1 MHIFLILF
9 SNTLLLLYIFHSVQ
23 YMGLSGTRSANQYS
37 IILMRAAFIH
47 RDYLHL
53 YMTYLPST
61 SMFHTVADNFN
72 CEDLA
77 MSLFVTY
84 LRNGTKPHYLA
95 DLWAISS
102 MVKLYSPA
110 GGISHTGGH
119 KSIRHQCVTNFTK
132 ELGLFSDGTNTD
144 LTQQYELQSFP
155 IFPTSSSSSSSLKN
169 YIGAPLP
176 IETMTT
182 ATATLQKSK
191 CARELSLLDHVKHN
205 FAHNHK
211 HNNSLLWEWQV
222 GMMWEALKH
231 GLIANT
237 IPWEER
243 WDKSGDKSDRV
254 TQEEYWMVAV
264 FFHNA
269 SFLSEEQHQFVQK
282 ILHHKKFL
290 SNPKREK
297 NKKKKKKKVL

>member
-1 MHIFLILF
+1 
-9 SNTLLLLYIFHSVQ
+9 
-23 YMGLSGTRSANQYS
+23 
-37 IILMRAAFIH
+37 
-47 RDYLHL
+47 
-53 YMTYLPST
+53 
-61 SMFHTVADNFN
+61 MFHTVADNFN

-144 LTQQYELQSFP
+144 LSPLQYELQSFP
-155 IFPTSSSSSSSLKN
+155 IFSSSSSSSLQHS
-169 YIGAPLP
+169 IGAPLP
-176 IETMTT
+176 IETTTTTTT
-182 ATATLQKSK
+182 ATSQRSK
-191 CARELSLLDHVKHN
+191 CTRELALLDHVQHN
-205 FAHNHK
+205 FARNDK
-211 HNNSLLWEWQV
+211 HNNSLLWEWQI
-222 GMMWEALKH
+222 GTMWEAMKN

-243 WDKSGDKSDRV
+243 WDKSTDKSDRV
-254 TQEEYWMVAV
+254 TQEEYWMVAI

-269 SFLSEEQHQFVQK
+269 SFLTEEQHKFVQK
-282 ILHHKKFL
+282 ILHHKNFVSK
-290 SNPKREK
+290 SKRK
-297 NKKKKKKKVL
+297 QDKKKKKKLL